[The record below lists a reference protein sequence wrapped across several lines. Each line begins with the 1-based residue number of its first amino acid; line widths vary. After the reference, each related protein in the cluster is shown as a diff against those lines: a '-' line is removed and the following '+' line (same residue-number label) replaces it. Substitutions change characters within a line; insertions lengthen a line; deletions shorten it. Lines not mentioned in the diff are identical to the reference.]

1 MRRAALVRHLARPMA
16 AGLRDR
22 PVVLLNGARQTG
34 KTTLVREL
42 LAGLRRT
49 RYLTFDDAPVLAAAR
64 ADPAGFVAGL
74 RDSVVLDEIQ
84 RAPELFVALKAA
96 VDRDRRP
103 GRFLLTGSANV
114 LLLPRLSESLA
125 GRMEIHTLRGLSQG
139 EFDGRREGF
148 VDAVFARSFTPTGPS
163 AEEPNALV
171 ARVLR
176 GGFPEPA
183 LKRGVA
189 RRATWFRDYV
199 ATLLQRDVRELANVE
214 GLTALPHLLAV
225 LATRTAGLFNLADVS
240 RVVGLPQTTL
250 KRYLTLLEALFLI
263 EFLPAWHTR
272 VARRLVKA
280 PKLFVSD
287 SGLAAHLLGLEAA
300 HLRRERRSLGPLL
313 ETFVVAELR
322 KQAAWSRTRPE
333 LRHFRTQSGHEVDVV
348 LEDGRGRVVGIDVK
362 VAMSLVSSDWHGLRA
377 LREAAGARFVRG
389 IVLYGGP
396 EALPFGP
403 DLWALPVDALWHLG
417 ASH

>member
-1 MRRAALVRHLARPMA
+1 MALVRHIARSMA
-16 AGLRDR
+16 TGLRDR

-42 LAGLRRT
+42 LSGVRRM
-49 RYLTFDDAPVLAAAR
+49 RYLTFDDAPVLAAAQ

-74 RDSVVLDEIQ
+74 GDPVVLDEIQ

-139 EFDGRREGF
+139 EIEGRREGF
-148 VDAVFARSFTPTGPS
+148 IDAVFTRAFAPAGASSDPPR
-163 AEEPNALV
+163 AIV

-199 ATLLQRDVRELANVE
+199 STLLQRDVRELASVE

-263 EFLPAWHTR
+263 EFLPAWHAR
-272 VARRLVKA
+272 AARRLVKA
-280 PKLFVSD
+280 PKLFVAD
-287 SGLAAHLLGLEAA
+287 SGLAAHLLGVEMA
-300 HLRRERRSLGPLL
+300 HLRRDRRGFGPLL

-322 KQAAWSRTRPE
+322 KQAAWSRTRPA
-333 LRHFRTQSGHEVDVV
+333 LHHFRTQSGHEVDVV
-348 LEDGRGRVVGIDVK
+348 LEDARGRVVGVEVK
-362 VAMSLVSSDWHGLRA
+362 AAMGLGPGDWHGMRA
-377 LREAAGARFVRG
+377 LREAAGSRFVRG
-389 IVLYGGP
+389 VVLYGGP
-396 EALPFGP
+396 EPLSFGP
-403 DLWALPVDALWHLG
+403 DLWALPVDALWRLG
-417 ASH
+417 ASA

>member
-1 MRRAALVRHLARPMA
+1 MALVRHIGRPIA
-16 AGLRDR
+16 VGLRDR

-42 LAGLRRT
+42 LSDVRRM
-49 RYLTFDDAPVLAAAR
+49 RYLTFDDAPVLAAAQT
-64 ADPAGFVAGL
+64 DPAGFVAGL
-74 RDSVVLDEIQ
+74 GDPVVLDEIQ

-125 GRMEIHTLRGLSQG
+125 GRMEIHTLRGFSQG
-139 EFDGRREGF
+139 ELEGRREGF
-148 VDAVFARSFTPTGPS
+148 IDAVFARTFTPPAPS
-163 AEEPNALV
+163 ADLPRALV

-183 LKRGVA
+183 LKRSAA

-225 LATRTAGLFNLADVS
+225 LATRSAGLFNLADVS

-263 EFLPAWHTR
+263 EFLPAWHAR
-272 VARRLVKA
+272 AARRLVKA

-287 SGLAAHLLGLEAA
+287 SGLAAHLLGVEAA
-300 HLRRERRSLGPLL
+300 HLRRERRGLGPLL

-322 KQAAWSRTRPE
+322 KQAAWSRTRPG
-333 LRHFRTQSGHEVDVV
+333 LHHFRTQSGREVDVV
-348 LEDGRGRVVGIDVK
+348 LEDARGRVVGVDVK
-362 VAMSLVSSDWHGLRA
+362 AAMGLGSSDWHGLRA

-389 IVLYGGP
+389 VVLYGGQEP
-396 EALPFGP
+396 LPFGP
-403 DLWALPVDALWHLG
+403 DLWALPVDALWRLG
-417 ASH
+417 TAA